1 MGETQGRR
9 GKGDVRMKTKLGVM
23 QPQAKECL
31 KPLEVGRDKKEFSPR
46 MFSTALL
53 TSWFQA
59 SGHQNSERKNVLLF
73 ETTWLVVIYY
83 GRCRKLTHLL
93 NLFFWILY
101 IFWIFTNISSHSV
114 SLISNILVL
123 RILGSRI
130 LAPMWNIE
138 FIMSLQCGQWEKM
151 NAHKTINE
159 QYLFIY

>member
-1 MGETQGRR
+1 MEWPIYKPRNTKDWWPLPEARIRQGRIPR
-9 GKGDVRMKTKLGVM
+9 RVSEGAQLCWHLDFKLL
-23 QPQAKECL
+23 AIRTLRE
-31 KPLEVGRDKKEFSPR
+31 
-46 MFSTALL
+46 
-53 TSWFQA
+53 
-59 SGHQNSERKNVLLF
+59 KNILLF

-83 GRCRKLTHLL
+83 GRSRKLTHLL

-138 FIMSLQCGQWEKM
+138 FIMSLPSVWSGRKDEY
-151 NAHKTINE
+151 T
-159 QYLFIY
+159 